1 MKFSREQRNK
11 NFMTKNKATLSV
23 SNIKIVFGQCLE
35 INLKIKKNTKK
46 IKIYLVKKIYI
57 K

>member
-11 NFMTKNKATLSV
+11 NFMTKNKATLPV

>member
-35 INLKIKKNTKK
+35 INLKIKKIQKR
-46 IKIYLVKKIYI
+46 
-57 K
+57 